1 MQSVCVCRTCG
12 RTIETNFLYCPW
24 CGQSRIEESASK
36 NLDEM
41 FSRLEQVRLQ
51 HKVKHIEK
59 LDAELAALEKDLDTL
74 VLSVEMHK

>member
-1 MQSVCVCRTCG
+1 
-12 RTIETNFLYCPW
+12 
-24 CGQSRIEESASK
+24 
-36 NLDEM
+36 M